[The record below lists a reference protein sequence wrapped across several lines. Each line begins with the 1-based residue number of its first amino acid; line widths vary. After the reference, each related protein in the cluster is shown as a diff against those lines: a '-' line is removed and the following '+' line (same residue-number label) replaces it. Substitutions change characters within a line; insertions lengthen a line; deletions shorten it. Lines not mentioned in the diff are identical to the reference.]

1 MKRWPLLIILIISGL
16 LIACSTSS
24 TATKKVMP
32 SKAKMAKEKEQHPP
46 LSSQEKLTPCSQCH
60 KEATPQIY
68 KEWYSSL
75 HGLDNVKCFQCH
87 GTFEDFHVTPP
98 VMKCEACHAQ
108 EVEKMTVKKACWECH
123 PAHGFKEHK

>member
-1 MKRWPLLIILIISGL
+1 MKKGSLLLTIVLSGL
-16 LIACSTSS
+16 LLACTG
-24 TATKKVMP
+24 TMGNAKKEV
-32 SKAKMAKEKEQHPP
+32 AKTPKTDQHPS
-46 LSSQEKLTPCSQCH
+46 LSQQQKLIPCSQCH

-108 EVEKMTVKKACWECH
+108 QVEKMTAKKACWECH